1 MHKGHD
7 GGEMNAG
14 MDLQAWIRE
23 VRERSGLNQIA
34 FATTLGV
41 RQPTVSRWERG
52 IDRPAAE
59 TLLRIAEMAA
69 AVDLPPSAVA
79 LPGFAV
85 RTAMAPVVGYVGAG
99 AEVIPFDEYA
109 PGEGMEQVEA
119 PPASQ
124 GAVVAVRVRGESM
137 FPIEDG
143 WLVFYRRDHD
153 GVPSFCNNRLCVV
166 KVSDGPT
173 LLKKLRF
180 ANDGYY
186 LESWNAPTRFAPNL
200 DWAAPIIDIRPRV

>member
-1 MHKGHD
+1 MAQGQ
-7 GGEMNAG
+7 GV
-14 MDLQAWIRE
+14 QAASLETWVRQ

-34 FATTLGV
+34 FAQTLGV

-52 IDRPAAE
+52 IDRPSAE
-59 TLLRIAEMAA
+59 TLARLAEMAA
-69 AVDLPPSAVA
+69 SVGLSPPTA
-79 LPGFAV
+79 LFPALGWRPALV
-85 RTAMAPVVGYVGAG
+85 PVVGYVGAG

-109 PGEGMEQVEA
+109 PDEGMEQVEA
-119 PPASQ
+119 PLAAAQ

-166 KVSDGPT
+166 KVAEGPT

-180 ANDGYY
+180 AGDGYY
-186 LESWNAPTRFAPNL
+186 LESWNAPTRFAPSL